1 VSILQSTQYAPLTS
15 SSSSSEVPEAF
26 DFETQIEVSD
36 CTNILRNFYN
46 FLLHHDVCP
55 EYRVEILAARRVCD
69 AAERELLPTH
79 KALRRLPGKFNVAV
93 STLFGGSYASAY
105 GDEAAWLDDEN
116 GRIEAS
122 GPTHAAASNIFK
134 FGVAALGEDDDFD
147 DDNNEAI
154 QRRVL
159 DQKIVKIEE
168 NLGLE
173 IVEVVEPQDDH
184 IAFHATKLGLG
195 KGQALGK
202 IICKR
207 YQFPT
212 FDHYD
217 LPSGHKQLVPDMTR
231 TFTISLEE
239 EVLDQCFVGMKI
251 DATVGVLSGGLQFF
265 DRVNAVRC
273 SFHTLLENDLMLA
286 TKWKEPREITREE
299 AMQKQLEKEE
309 WLKSLASLAEANDDS
324 VKNGGVTQKSLGMP
338 KPDIEFVNVD
348 VSGGRADDGSDEKTN
363 DVDELVA
370 EDVD

>member
-1 VSILQSTQYAPLTS
+1 MSTLQPTPNAPLMI

-26 DFETQIEVSD
+26 DFETQTEVSE

-69 AAERELLPTH
+69 AAERELLSTH
-79 KALRRLPGKFNVAV
+79 KALRLLPGKFNVAV

-105 GDEAAWLDDEN
+105 GDEAAWLDDED
-116 GRIEAS
+116 GKIEAS

-134 FGVAALGEDDDFD
+134 FGVAALGADDDFD
-147 DDNNEAI
+147 DDSNEAI

-159 DQKIVKIEE
+159 DQEIVNIQE

-173 IVEVVEPQDDH
+173 IVEVIEPLDDH
-184 IAFHATKLGLG
+184 IDFHASKLGLG

-202 IICKR
+202 IVCKR
-207 YQFPT
+207 YEFAS
-212 FDHYD
+212 FDYYD
-217 LPSGHKQLVPDMTR
+217 LPSGRKQITPDMTR
-231 TFTISLEE
+231 MYTIWLEE
-239 EVLDQCFVGMKI
+239 EVLDQCFVDMKI
-251 DATVGVLSGGLQFF
+251 DATVGTLSGGLQFF

-273 SFHTLLENDLMLA
+273 SFYTLLENDLMLA
-286 TKWKEPREITREE
+286 TKWREPREITRKE

-309 WLKSLASLAEANDDS
+309 WLKSLASLAEASDDG
-324 VKNGGVTQKSLGMP
+324 VKNGEVTQKSLGMP

-348 VSGGRADDGSDEKTN
+348 VTGGRADDLDDEKSK

>member
-1 VSILQSTQYAPLTS
+1 VSIPQTSRHTLLTIS
-15 SSSSSEVPEAF
+15 PSSSEVPEAF
-26 DFETQIEVSD
+26 DFETQTEVAE

-69 AAERELLPTH
+69 TAENELLPTH
-79 KALRRLPGKFNVAV
+79 KALRLMPGKFNVAV
-93 STLFGGSYASAY
+93 STLFGGAYASAY
-105 GDEAAWLDDEN
+105 GDDAGWLDDED
-116 GRIEAS
+116 GKIEAS
-122 GPTHAAASNIFK
+122 GPTHAVASNVFK

-147 DDNNEAI
+147 DDSNEAI

-159 DQKIVKIEE
+159 DQKIVNLEE

-173 IVEVVEPQDDH
+173 VIEVIDPQEDH
-184 IAFHATKLGLG
+184 VDFHASKLGLG

-212 FDHYD
+212 FDYYD
-217 LPSGHKQLVPDMTR
+217 LPSGHKQAIPDMTK
-231 TFTISLEE
+231 TYTIWLEE

-251 DATVGVLSGGLQFF
+251 DATVGTLSGGLQFF

-273 SFHTLLENDLMLA
+273 SFYTLLENDLMLA

-309 WLKSLASLAEANDDS
+309 WLKSLESMREADDDG
-324 VKNGGVTQKSLGMP
+324 VKDGGVTQKSLGMP

-348 VSGGRADDGSDEKTN
+348 VSGGRTDAVNGENID
-363 DVDELVA
+363 DVDGLVA